1 MNYAPTPEQQAIIDH
16 DYHRHGRVLAGPG
29 TGKSATVVALVAR
42 LCSVPTVP
50 RMRLVTF
57 TRAATAE
64 LADKVASSPDAEVE
78 RLSTVHSFAIASLL
92 ANPGSAAFPEPLR
105 IADDWELDKL
115 IQPDLKDLVGVTK
128 KDVKD
133 KLLREMAAGWESLE
147 PRPRPDVTDALR
159 SRFLGI
165 FQQHRRV
172 YGYTLLAELPNLLR
186 QALETHS
193 DLKGV
198 DDFDFLVVDEYQDLN
213 ACDLR
218 VLSLL
223 GASGTAIFGVGDDE
237 QSIYG
242 FRMAAPEGILRF
254 LEDYPGA
261 SDYKLTVS
269 HRCGSDIVRWAR
281 HVIESDPDRPAQG
294 ARLTTPKGAAA
305 GETAFLSFKSQTAEA
320 RGVAHLVQSLIDE
333 EGLAASDIL
342 VMSRGDYNSQFSGPI
357 KEALNGR
364 GISVDDPSW
373 VDQVVGE
380 DESRR
385 VLLLARLLCNRKDSL
400 AWRGLLHLR
409 AGIGSTLIHAIYGRA
424 RGDGVIFA
432 EALIASHAEDFPEVG
447 PVVGTRAS
455 KYLDEV
461 IAWLDAHEPPSRL
474 DVSTWGDWLRETFAD
489 DALAQLSDDLEH
501 LLAIADED
509 VDPSAELDRYM
520 GQIVVLAKDH
530 AAASASGVRFMSMAM
545 SKGLTVE
552 ASIIIGGEDGVV
564 PNPRS
569 NEAEE
574 RRLLYVAMTRARRF
588 SYVTMAARRTG
599 PTARSGTGSVRAR
612 RTATPFLRTG
622 PVRVQQGG
630 DYLARRWPPSTG
642 RAGAA

>member
-1 MNYAPTPEQQAIIDH
+1 MGYAPTPEQQAIIDH
-16 DYHRHGRVLAGPG
+16 DYRRHGRVLAGPG

-42 LCSVPTVP
+42 LCSLPTVP

-128 KDVKD
+128 NDVKY
-133 KLLREMAAGWESLE
+133 KLIPEMAAGWESLE
-147 PRPRPDVTDALR
+147 PRPRPDVSDELR
-159 SRFLGI
+159 SRFLGV

-172 YGYTLLAELPNLLR
+172 YGYTLLAELPDLLR

-193 DLKGV
+193 DLKGLE
-198 DDFDFLVVDEYQDLN
+198 FDFLVVDEYQDLN

-218 VLSLL
+218 VLLL
-223 GASGTAIFGVGDDE
+223 LAGGGTAIFGVGDDE

-261 SDYKLTVS
+261 SDYKLTLS

-281 HVIESDPDRPAQG
+281 HVIESDPDRPAQA
-294 ARLTTPKGAAA
+294 ARLTTPSGAAA
-305 GETAFLSFKSQTAEA
+305 GETAFLSFKSQQAEA
-320 RGVAHLVQSLIDE
+320 RGVADLVQRLITE

-342 VMSRGDYNSQFSGPI
+342 IMSRGDHHGQFSGPI
-357 KEALNGR
+357 KEELDGR

-373 VDQVVGE
+373 VDQVACE
-380 DESRR
+380 DKNRR
-385 VLLLARLLCNRKDSL
+385 VLLLARLLCNRTDSL

-424 RGDGVIFA
+424 RLGGVTFA
-432 EALIASHAEDFPEVG
+432 EALIASHAEDFPEVSAA
-447 PVVGTRAS
+447 VGTRAGT
-455 KYLDEV
+455 YIDNV
-461 IAWLDAHEPPSRL
+461 VAWLDAHEAPSRV
-474 DVSTWGDWLRETFAD
+474 DVATWGDWLRETFED
-489 DALAQLSDDLEH
+489 DVLAHLSDDLEH
-501 LLAIADED
+501 LLAIADEA

-530 AAASASGVRFMSMAM
+530 AAASANGVRFMSMTM

-552 ASIIIGGEDGVV
+552 ASIIIGSEDGVI

-569 NEAEE
+569 AEAEE

-588 SYVTMAARRTG
+588 SYATMAARRTG
-599 PTARSGTGSVRAR
+599 PTARSGAGNVQER

-622 PVRVQQGG
+622 PVRVEQGDG
-630 DYLARRWPPSTG
+630 YLARRWPRGTG